1 MSAQAAV
8 SGGEEAAWRR
18 NVELSNK
25 TYSLKWN
32 LIMKILIALFLI
44 AHGLVHAGLA
54 AAPDP
59 NAAEEKPGAF
69 FTSPERSWLLHQLS
83 SAVVRWIGIILV
95 ALATLGFVLA
105 GLGVFGV
112 PGLSEIW
119 RALAVAS
126 AVFSLLLLILFWH
139 LWLIVG
145 VLIDIG
151 ILVALLWVDWP
162 PVDLIGS

>member
-1 MSAQAAV
+1 M
-8 SGGEEAAWRR
+8 
-18 NVELSNK
+18 K
-25 TYSLKWN
+25 T
-32 LIMKILIALFLI
+32 IIALFLI

-59 NAAEEKPGAF
+59 DDPESKPGAF
-69 FTSPERSWLLHQLS
+69 FTSLERSWLLPKVGLS
-83 SAVVRWIGIILV
+83 TVVVQWIGIVLV
-95 ALATLGFVLA
+95 AVATLGFVLA

-119 RALAVAS
+119 HTLSVIS
-126 AVFSLLLLILFWH
+126 AGVSLLLLVLFWH

-145 VLIDIG
+145 LLLDIG

-162 PVDLIGS
+162 ATDLIGS